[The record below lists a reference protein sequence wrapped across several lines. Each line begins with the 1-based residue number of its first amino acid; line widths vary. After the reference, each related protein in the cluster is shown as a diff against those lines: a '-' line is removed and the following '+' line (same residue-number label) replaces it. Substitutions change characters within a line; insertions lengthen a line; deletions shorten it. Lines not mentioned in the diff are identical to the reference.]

1 MSKRRKNTKPA
12 AEKTAEVTAEA
23 AEAVSEEK
31 AEEITET
38 SEDTAENAITEEVVE
53 NESEAAEEKQES
65 PAEEKKA
72 DGSEN
77 EDFKAKWR
85 MIKEKVG
92 AFGNRAGI
100 PDMLLVHFITA
111 FFSISALN
119 LHILKKQSIYPIVNW
134 KEYVDKISLP
144 KTMLFMAGIFIF
156 LTVVYYLVPKKI
168 KKLAPALSIG
178 GVMFFGIEYMW
189 RLNHSI
195 FSMGNLIVCIVFIY
209 YLLGKLRRRKI
220 FGRIPTWICF
230 LIVTAAAAMVCSFVA
245 VTTVCRHKN
254 FGSSSF
260 DFGIFVQMY
269 HSLGKNLTAVTTL
282 ERDRFLTHFKVHSS
296 YIFYLLVPIYKLFPS
311 ETTLLVSQAVLAMG
325 GFIPMFLICKRHKL
339 KGVSLIFMC
348 FAYVFCSGLIGPNY
362 YEFHENA
369 FLPTLLMWL
378 IWAVDTKK
386 YIPLYIFSILV
397 CIVKE
402 DAPLYVICIAM
413 FMFFRDK
420 GDKKRINCLIIS
432 VLSGI
437 YMVAI
442 TNWLMKH
449 GDGNMM
455 TSSRFGHLLI
465 NQEAGLGEVV
475 KNVIA
480 DPAYFFSTLLHDTTL
495 QFFMECMLPLLFMP
509 FFTKKINRF
518 LLMLPWVVMNMVIGA
533 NYGYASNIGFQYI
546 YGPICPL
553 IYMSIINLDDMGI
566 KKKQEIPVLLGCAG
580 ILMSLGL
587 FSHNLGTYES
597 HKRDKDYYDDLEA
610 MLDRIPEEAS
620 VGGDNFLLPHMAD
633 RDEAYIFDYN
643 DINQDE
649 QTIIDVDRYD
659 YIVIPTTSDIYESL
673 LPYFDKYG
681 ITEVDD
687 CWGRIKVFKN
697 PNSLY

>member
-1 MSKRRKNTKPA
+1 MSKRHKSSKPASEKAVNTA
-12 AEKTAEVTAEA
+12 AEKAESAAKEIVADAAEIAAEEAVSADKAEETVKAEPETAEA
-23 AEAVSEEK
+23 AAVPEK
-31 AEEITET
+31 K
-38 SEDTAENAITEEVVE
+38 TEEDE
-53 NESEAAEEKQES
+53 GPGLAELWT
-65 PAEEKKA
+65 AIRKKA
-72 DGSEN
+72 GS
-77 EDFKAKWR
+77 
-85 MIKEKVG
+85 
-92 AFGNRAGI
+92 FGKRAGI
-100 PDMLLVHFITA
+100 PDMMLVHFITA
-111 FFSISALN
+111 FFSMSAVN
-119 LHILKKQSIYPIVNW
+119 LHVLKKRSIYPIVNW
-134 KEYVDKISLP
+134 KEFVDNVSLP
-144 KTMLFMAGIFIF
+144 KTMLFVGLIFVL
-156 LTVVYYLVPKKI
+156 LTAIYYFVPKNL

-195 FSMGNLIVCIVFIY
+195 FSMGNAIICLIFIY
-209 YLLGKLRRRKI
+209 YLLGKLRRKKI
-220 FGRIPTWICF
+220 FGKIPTWLSF
-230 LIVTAAAAMVCSFVA
+230 VIVTAAATAVCAFVA

-282 ERDRFLTHFKVHSS
+282 ERDKFLTHFKVHSS

-325 GFIPMFLICKRHKL
+325 GFIPMFLICRRHNL
-339 KGVSLIFMC
+339 KGASLIFMS
-348 FAYVFCSGLIGPNY
+348 FAYVFCCGLIGPNY

-378 IWAVDTKK
+378 LWAVDAKK
-386 YIPLYIFSILV
+386 YIPLYIFSVLV

-402 DAPLYVICIAM
+402 DAPLYVICIVM
-413 FMFFRDK
+413 YMFFREK
-420 GDKKRINCLIIS
+420 GEKKRFNCLIIA

-437 YMVAI
+437 YMVTI

-465 NQEAGLGEVV
+465 HQDAGLGEVV
-475 KNVIA
+475 KNVLA

-509 FFTKKINRF
+509 FFTKKVNRF
-518 LLMLPWVVMNMVIGA
+518 LLMLPWVIMNMVIGA

-553 IYMSIINLDDMGI
+553 IYMSIINLDDMGR
-566 KKKQEIPVLLGCAG
+566 KKQQDVPVLLGCAG

-587 FSHNLGTYES
+587 FSHNIGTYES
-597 HKRDKDYYDDLEA
+597 HKREKDYFDALEE

-633 RDEAYIFDYN
+633 RDEAYIFDFN
-643 DINQDE
+643 DLNQE
-649 QTIIDVDRYD
+649 EMTIIDVDRYD
-659 YIVIPTTSDIYESL
+659 YFVIPTSSDLYNAIF
-673 LPYFDKYG
+673 PYFEKYG

-687 CWGRIKVFKN
+687 CQGRIKVFKN